1 LQEGGG
7 PIDPEGLHRSSN
19 SPRDRLAHLPSG
31 TLAWIPLRELLL
43 GLVHTPPER
52 NRLVLR
58 ETAATLLYRLQGRT
72 NVL

>member
-1 LQEGGG
+1 M
-7 PIDPEGLHRSSN
+7 IDWRTCP
-19 SPRDRLAHLPSG
+19 PAP
-31 TLAWIPLRELLL
+31 LAWIPLRELLL
-43 GLVHTPPER
+43 GLVHTPPPER